1 MTGGPNEQMTGSRR
15 KGREAVTD
23 QNPQTLTARC
33 AEHARQRPDH
43 LAVICEGREVT
54 YAQLHRRSNQTAHAL
69 LAAGL
74 RRGARVA
81 YLGRESE
88 HYFDIAL
95 ACAKSGTVL
104 VPINWRLTSH
114 EVDHVLRDS
123 DAELLFVER
132 DLRPVAD
139 RLRADLPLT
148 TVVEMDTPGSLA
160 DGFLSWRAG
169 HAESDLDPGTGRDD
183 AFVQMYTSGTSGL
196 PKGVVLA
203 HRAYFTLVEHL
214 DQAGLD
220 WFDYRPRDRSMS
232 CFSGLHSAGMG
243 WFMHGFVAGC
253 TNVVM
258 RMFVAEEAVRC
269 VRDHAVTLLFAAPA
283 MLRMLLAERAA
294 TRQAFTSLRKV
305 TYGGSVIA
313 PALLHQCMANFDCAL
328 LQMYAAAES
337 GAAVTCLTPE
347 EHRPGNPRLGSV
359 GLPCPGNEVRIV
371 GRDGEVLPAGQAG
384 QIHART
390 PAHFIEYWRQP
401 AATSTALVDGWLVMP
416 DAGYL
421 DEDGYLYV
429 LDRLDDAII
438 VAGQNIY
445 PAEVEK
451 ALAEH
456 PAIADAAV
464 VGVPDQRWGQ
474 AVKAV
479 VVFHGDQRA
488 TRRDLMVFLRGRI
501 ADFKIPTQ
509 FEFVDALPRNP
520 TGKVL
525 RRVLRAQAG

>member
-1 MTGGPNEQMTGSRR
+1 VNDP
-15 KGREAVTD
+15 
-23 QNPQTLTARC
+23 NPQTLTARS

-54 YAQLHRRSNQTAHAL
+54 YAELHRRSNQTAHAL
-69 LAAGL
+69 LAEGL
-74 RRGARVA
+74 RPGARIA

-88 HYFDIAL
+88 HYFEIAL
-95 ACAKSGTVL
+95 GCAKSGTVL
-104 VPINWRLTSH
+104 VPINWRLTSR

-123 DAELLFVER
+123 NAELLFVER
-132 DLRPVAD
+132 GFRSVAD
-139 RLRADLPLT
+139 RLRPVLPSLR
-148 TVVEMDTPGSLA
+148 TVIEMDTPDSLA
-160 DGFLSWRAG
+160 DGFLRWRAG
-169 HAESDLDPGTGRDD
+169 HSEADLDPGTGRDD
-183 AFVQMYTSGTSGL
+183 AVVQMYTSGTTGL

-203 HRAYFTLVEHL
+203 HRSYFTFVEHMS
-214 DQAGLD
+214 QAGLG
-220 WFDYRPRDRSMS
+220 WIDYYPEDRSIS

-243 WFMHGFVAGC
+243 WFMYGFGVGC

-269 VRDHAVTLLFAAPA
+269 IRDHEVTLMFAAPA
-283 MLRMLLAERAA
+283 MLRMLLAEPAA

-305 TYGGSVIA
+305 TYGGSMIA
-313 PALLHQCMANFDCAL
+313 PALLRQCMETLDCELA
-328 LQMYAAAES
+328 QMYAAAES
-337 GAAVTCLTPE
+337 GAGVTCLTPA
-347 EHRPGNPRLGSV
+347 EHRPDNPRLSSV
-359 GLPCPGNEVRIV
+359 GLPCPGNEVKIV
-371 GRDGEVLPAGQAG
+371 SRDGEVLPAGQVG
-384 QIHART
+384 QICVKN
-390 PAHFIEYWRQP
+390 PANFIEYWNQP
-401 AATSTALVDGWLVMP
+401 AATRKVLVDGWLYMA

-429 LDRLDDAII
+429 LDRLDDAVI

-445 PAEVEK
+445 PAEVEQ

-456 PAIADAAV
+456 PAIADSAV

-479 VVFHGDQRA
+479 VVLHRDQQA
-488 TRRDLMVFLRGRI
+488 TVRDLMVFLRGRI

-509 FEFVDALPRNP
+509 FEFVDSLPRNP

-525 RRVLRAQAG
+525 RRMLRAEAR